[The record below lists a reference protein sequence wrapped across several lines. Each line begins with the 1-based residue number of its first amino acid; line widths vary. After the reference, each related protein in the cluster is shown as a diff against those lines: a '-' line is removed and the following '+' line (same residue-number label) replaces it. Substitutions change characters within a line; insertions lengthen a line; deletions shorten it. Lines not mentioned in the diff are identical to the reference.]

1 MEMINKNVPELSWR
15 AADGRNVLSLSTFTN
30 LGLILISFYSMFEK
44 LIDYVVLV
52 NIRILLV

>member
-1 MEMINKNVPELSWR
+1 MEGMSSPCLP
-15 AADGRNVLSLSTFTN
+15 FPN
-30 LGLILISFYSMFEK
+30 LGLILISFYSISEK